1 MTKSYVSGEEK
12 LLTDLVALLESNDLP
27 PWRKPWAGHH
37 GEHRNLI
44 TGKPYQ
50 GVNPLLLEMGL
61 LIRETDSVLWCG
73 SGQAKA
79 LGWFPKKGSKGVRIL
94 RPQLNSRE
102 MVDGDGKPQLDGEG
116 QPLVSAWVSYKP
128 VVVFNASDLTG
139 GNDEAT
145 AELNKRIATELG
157 AVQLPAGDEDRVL
170 DAEKHLWTWPVP
182 TNFGGTRACYSS
194 SLDRISMPL
203 AESFESRESFCS
215 TWLHEQAHSTG
226 HSSRLDRKLGNQF
239 GSAAYAR
246 EELIAELAS
255 VLACYRLKIS
265 YDLPQHAS
273 YMSSWAK
280 ALKEGGAKEL
290 MKVLK
295 EARMA
300 ADLIAPEVGGEVEL

>member
-12 LLTDLVALLESNDLP
+12 LLADIVSLLESSDIP
-27 PWRKPWAGHH
+27 PWRKPWAGHN
-37 GEHRNLI
+37 GQHRNLI

-50 GVNPLLLEMGL
+50 GVNPLLLEMAQL
-61 LIRETDSVLWCG
+61 FRETDINLWCG
-73 SGQAKA
+73 AGQAKA
-79 LGWFPKKGSKGVRIL
+79 LGWLPMKGSKGVRIL

-102 MVDGDGKPQLDGEG
+102 IVDGDGKPQLDGEG

-128 VVVFNASDLTG
+128 VVVFSVTDLIG
-139 GNDEAT
+139 SNDEAT
-145 AELNKRIATELG
+145 AELNKRIAAELG
-157 AVQLPAGDEDRVL
+157 AVQLPGSDEHRVL

-194 SLDRISMPL
+194 SFDRISMPL
-203 AESFESRESFCS
+203 AESFESREAFAA

-255 VLACYRLKIS
+255 VLSCYRLRIG
-265 YDLPQHAS
+265 YDLQQHAS
-273 YMSSWAK
+273 YMASWAK

-295 EARMA
+295 EARLA
-300 ADLIAPEVGGEVEL
+300 ADLIAPEAEAEVDL

>member
-1 MTKSYVSGEEK
+1 MTKSFISSEDK
-12 LLTDLVALLESNDLP
+12 LLEDLVALLERDEQP
-27 PWRKPWAGHH
+27 KWRKPWAGHQ

-61 LIRETDSVLWCG
+61 LIRETDCPLWCG
-73 SGQAKA
+73 GGQAKA
-79 LGWFPKKGSKGVRIL
+79 LGWFPRKGSKGVRIL

-102 MVDGDGKPQLDGEG
+102 VIDGEGKPQLDGEG
-116 QPLVSAWVSYKP
+116 QALVSAWVSYKP
-128 VVVFNASDLTG
+128 VVVFNVSDLTG

-145 AELNKRIATELG
+145 AELHKRIATELC
-157 AVQLPAGDEDRVL
+157 ATDMPAGDTRVL
-170 DAEKHLWTWPVP
+170 DAEKHLWSWPVP
-182 TNFGGTRACYSS
+182 TNFGGTRACYSA

-203 AESFESRESFCS
+203 AESFESRETFCA

-255 VLACYRLKIS
+255 LLACYRLRIG
-265 YDLPQHAS
+265 YELEQHAA

-300 ADLIAPEVGGEVEL
+300 ADLIAPEAGGEVEL

>member
-1 MTKSYVSGEEK
+1 MTKSYTSSEDK
-12 LLTDLVALLESNDLP
+12 LLEDLVALLERDDQP
-27 PWRKPWAGHH
+27 KWRKPWAGHQ

-61 LIRETDSVLWCG
+61 LIRKTDSPLWCG

-79 LGWFPKKGSKGVRIL
+79 LGWFPTKGSNGVRIL

-102 MVDGDGKPQLDGEG
+102 MVDRDSKPHLDGEG
-116 QPLVSAWVSYKP
+116 HPLVSAWVSYKP
-128 VVVFNASDLTG
+128 VVLFNAIDLTG
-139 GNDEAT
+139 GNEEAT
-145 AELNKRIATELG
+145 AELHKRIATELG
-157 AVQLPAGDEDRVL
+157 VTDMPAGDTRAL
-170 DAEKHLWTWPVP
+170 DAEKHLWSWPVP
-182 TNFGGTRACYSS
+182 TNFGGTTACYNS

-203 AESFESRESFCS
+203 AESFDSRESFCS

-255 VLACYRLKIS
+255 VLACYRLRIG
-265 YDLPQHAS
+265 YELEQHAA

-300 ADLIAPEVGGEVEL
+300 ADLIAPEAGGEVEL